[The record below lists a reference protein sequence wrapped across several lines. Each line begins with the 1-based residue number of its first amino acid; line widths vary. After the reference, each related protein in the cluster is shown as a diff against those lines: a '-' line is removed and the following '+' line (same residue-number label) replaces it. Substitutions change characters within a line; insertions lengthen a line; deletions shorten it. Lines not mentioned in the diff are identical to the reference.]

1 MKDVMGVI
9 YTGEKDDFLR
19 SLTKVRAIAAMP
31 VCGRYR
37 VIDFLASSM
46 VNSGMRNVGVIMQKN
61 YQSLMDHLG
70 SGKEWDLH
78 GKNDGLFILPPFLNV
93 DDENTGVY
101 KGSIDALHSNM
112 DYLRRSRQEYVL
124 LTNSLIVYNANFTDA
139 FARFRASDAD
149 IMMFYTRNP
158 AMQRDN
164 YGAYLDV
171 DADGIIRDVEVDPVK
186 PKYENT
192 SMDIFL
198 MKKSLLLELVSA
210 GSAHRYH
217 ELLGDIILRS
227 VRDNGMKVMG
237 YEYTDLCYRLDSV
250 ENYMK
255 FNLDCLDPQIRH
267 QLFPEDRPV
276 YTKVRDQLAARYME
290 NANVINS
297 MIADGSMIN
306 GTVEHSVLFRG
317 VKIGKGAHVKNC
329 IIMQDGVIEDGAYL
343 ENCILDKNVFI
354 KAGVRIIGT
363 KYYPICFDKGSMIK

>member
-19 SLTKVRAIAAMP
+19 DLTKVRAIAAMP

-37 VIDFLASSM
+37 VIDFIVSSM

-78 GKNDGLFILPPFLNV
+78 GKNDGLFILPPFLNA
-93 DDENTGVY
+93 DENNGVY

-112 DYLRRSRQEYVL
+112 GYLRRSRQEYVL

-139 FARFRASDAD
+139 FAKFKASDAD
-149 IMMFYTRNP
+149 IMMLYTRNP
-158 AMQRDN
+158 DMQRAN

-171 DADGIIRDVEVDPVK
+171 DADGIIRDVEVDPTK

-192 SMDIFL
+192 SMDVFI
-198 MKKSLLLELVSA
+198 MKKSLLLELVDTGA
-210 GSAHRYH
+210 AHRYH

-250 ENYMK
+250 ENYLK
-255 FNLDCLDPQIRH
+255 FNMDCLDPEIRH

-297 MIADGSMIN
+297 MVADGSLIN

-329 IIMQDGVIEDGAYL
+329 IIMQDGVIEDGVYL

-354 KAGVRIIGT
+354 KAGEKVIGT
-363 KYYPICFDKGSMIK
+363 KYYPVCVDKGGKIL

>member
-1 MKDVMGVI
+1 MKNVMGVI

-19 SLTKVRAIAAMP
+19 DLTKVRAIAAMP

-37 VIDFLASSM
+37 VIDFIVSSM

-78 GKNDGLFILPPFLNV
+78 GKNDGLFILPPFLNA
-93 DDENTGVY
+93 DENNGVY
-101 KGSIDALHSNM
+101 KGSIDALHSNIN
-112 DYLRRSRQEYVL
+112 YLRRSRQEYVL
-124 LTNSLIVYNANFTDA
+124 LSNSLIVYNANFTDA
-139 FARFRASDAD
+139 FDKFKASDAD

-158 AMQRDN
+158 AMQRAN

-171 DADGIIRDVEVDPVK
+171 AEDGMIRDVEVDPTK

-192 SMDIFL
+192 SMDVFI
-198 MKKSLLLELVSA
+198 MKKSLLLELVDTGA
-210 GSAHRYH
+210 AHRYH

-250 ENYMK
+250 ENYLK
-255 FNLDCLDPQIRH
+255 FNMDCLDPEIRH

-297 MIADGSMIN
+297 MVADGSMIN

-329 IIMQDGVIEDGAYL
+329 IIMQDGVIEDGVYL

-354 KAGVRIIGT
+354 KAGEKVIGT
-363 KYYPICFDKGSMIK
+363 KYYPVCVDKGGKIL

>member
-19 SLTKVRAIAAMP
+19 DLTKVRAIAAMP

-37 VIDFLASSM
+37 VIDFLVSSM

-78 GKNDGLFILPPFLNV
+78 GKNDGLFILPPFLNA
-93 DDENTGVY
+93 DENNGVY
-101 KGSIDALHSNM
+101 KGSIDALHSNIN
-112 DYLRRSRQEYVL
+112 YLRRSRQEYVL
-124 LTNSLIVYNANFTDA
+124 LSNSLIVYNANFNDA
-139 FARFRASDAD
+139 FEKFKASDAD

-158 AMQRDN
+158 AMQRAN

-171 DADGIIRDVEVDPVK
+171 AEDGMIRDVEVDPTK

-192 SMDIFL
+192 SMDVFI
-198 MKKSLLLELVSA
+198 MKKSLLLELVDTGA
-210 GSAHRYH
+210 AHRYH

-250 ENYMK
+250 ENYLK
-255 FNLDCLDPQIRH
+255 FNMDCLDPEIRH

-297 MIADGSMIN
+297 MVADGSMIN

-329 IIMQDGVIEDGAYL
+329 IIMQDGVIEDGVYL

-354 KAGVRIIGT
+354 KAGERVIGT
-363 KYYPICFDKGSMIK
+363 KYYPVCVDKGGKIL

>member
-19 SLTKVRAIAAMP
+19 DLTKVRAIAAMP

-37 VIDFLASSM
+37 VIDFLVSSM

-78 GKNDGLFILPPFLNV
+78 GKNDGLFILPPFLNA
-93 DDENTGVY
+93 DENNGVY

-112 DYLRRSRQEYVL
+112 GYLRRSRQEYVL

-139 FARFRASDAD
+139 FAKFKASDAD
-149 IMMFYTRNP
+149 IMMLYTRNP
-158 AMQRDN
+158 DMQRAN

-171 DADGIIRDVEVDPVK
+171 AEDGTIRDVEVDPTK
-186 PKYENT
+186 PKYECT

-198 MKKSLLLELVSA
+198 MKKSLLLELVDA
-210 GSAHRYH
+210 GAAHRYH

-250 ENYMK
+250 ENYLK
-255 FNLDCLDPQIRH
+255 FNMDCLDPVIRH

-297 MIADGSMIN
+297 MVADGSMIN

-329 IIMQDGVIEDGAYL
+329 IIMQDGVIEDGVYL

-354 KAGVRIIGT
+354 KAGEKVIGT
-363 KYYPICFDKGSMIK
+363 KYYPVCVDKGGKIL

>member
-1 MKDVMGVI
+1 MKNVMGVI

-19 SLTKVRAIAAMP
+19 DLTKVRAIAAMP

-37 VIDFLASSM
+37 VIDFIVSSM

-78 GKNDGLFILPPFLNV
+78 GKNDGLFILPPFLNA
-93 DDENTGVY
+93 DENNGVY

-112 DYLRRSRQEYVL
+112 GYLRRSRQEYVL

-139 FARFRASDAD
+139 FAKFKQSDAD
-149 IMMFYTRNP
+149 IMMLYTRNP
-158 AMQRDN
+158 AMQRAN

-171 DADGIIRDVEVDPVK
+171 DADGVIRDVEVDPTK

-192 SMDIFL
+192 SMDVFI
-198 MKKSLLLELVSA
+198 MKKSLLLELVDTGA
-210 GSAHRYH
+210 AHRYH
-217 ELLGDIILRS
+217 ELLGDLILRS
-227 VRDNGMKVMG
+227 VRDNGMKVIG

-250 ENYMK
+250 ENYLK
-255 FNLDCLDPQIRH
+255 FNMDCLDPDIRH

-290 NANVINS
+290 EANVINS
-297 MIADGSMIN
+297 MVADGSMIN

-329 IIMQDGVIEDGAYL
+329 IIMQDGVIEDGVYL

-354 KAGVRIIGT
+354 KAGEKVIGT
-363 KYYPICFDKGSMIK
+363 KYYPVCVDKGGKIL

>member
-19 SLTKVRAIAAMP
+19 DLTKVRAIAAMP

-37 VIDFLASSM
+37 VIDFLVSSM

-78 GKNDGLFILPPFLNV
+78 GKNDGLFILPPFLNA
-93 DDENTGVY
+93 DENNGVY

-112 DYLRRSRQEYVL
+112 GYLRRSRQEYVL
-124 LTNSLIVYNANFTDA
+124 LTNSVIVYNANFTDA
-139 FARFRASDAD
+139 FAKFKASGAD
-149 IMMFYTRNP
+149 IMMLYTRNP
-158 AMQRDN
+158 DMQRAN

-171 DADGIIRDVEVDPVK
+171 DEDGTIRDVEVDPTK

-192 SMDIFL
+192 SMDVFI
-198 MKKSLLLELVSA
+198 MKKSLLLDLVDTGA
-210 GSAHRYH
+210 AHRYH

-250 ENYMK
+250 ENYLK
-255 FNLDCLDPQIRH
+255 FNMDCLDPDIRH

-297 MIADGSMIN
+297 MVADGSLIN

-329 IIMQDGVIEDGAYL
+329 IIMQDGVIEDGVYL

-354 KAGVRIIGT
+354 KAGERVIGT
-363 KYYPICFDKGSMIK
+363 KYYPVCVDKGGKIL

>member
-19 SLTKVRAIAAMP
+19 DLTKVRAIAAMP

-37 VIDFLASSM
+37 VIDFLVSSM

-78 GKNDGLFILPPFLNV
+78 GKNDGLFILPPFLNA
-93 DDENTGVY
+93 DENNGVY

-112 DYLRRSRQEYVL
+112 GYLRRSRQEYVL
-124 LTNSLIVYNANFTDA
+124 LTNSLIVYNANFTNA
-139 FARFRASDAD
+139 FAKFKQSDAD

-158 AMQRDN
+158 DMQRAN

-171 DADGIIRDVEVDPVK
+171 DENGYVRDLEVDPTR

-192 SMDIFL
+192 SMDVFI
-198 MKKSLLLELVSA
+198 MKKSLLLDLVDTA
-210 GSAHRYH
+210 AAHRYH

-227 VRDNGMKVMG
+227 VRDNGMKVVG

-250 ENYMK
+250 ENYLK
-255 FNLDCLDPQIRH
+255 FNMDCLDPDIRH

-297 MIADGSMIN
+297 MVADGSMIN

-329 IIMQDGVIEDGAYL
+329 IIMQDGVIEDGVYL

-354 KAGVRIIGT
+354 KAGEKVIGT
-363 KYYPICFDKGSMIK
+363 KYYPVCVDKGGKIL

>member
-19 SLTKVRAIAAMP
+19 DLTKVRAIAAMP

-37 VIDFLASSM
+37 VIDFIVSSM

-78 GKNDGLFILPPFLNV
+78 GKNDGLFILPPFLTA
-93 DDENTGVY
+93 DENNGVY

-112 DYLRRSRQEYVL
+112 GYLRRSRQEYVL

-139 FARFRASDAD
+139 FAKFKQSDAD
-149 IMMFYTRNP
+149 IMMLYTRNP
-158 AMQRDN
+158 DMQRAN

-171 DADGIIRDVEVDPVK
+171 DADGIIRDVEVDPTK

-192 SMDIFL
+192 SMDVFI
-198 MKKSLLLELVSA
+198 MKKSLLLELVDTGA
-210 GSAHRYH
+210 AHRYH

-250 ENYMK
+250 ENYLK
-255 FNLDCLDPQIRH
+255 FNMDCLDPEIRH

-276 YTKVRDQLAARYME
+276 YTKVRDQLPARYME

-297 MIADGSMIN
+297 MVADGSLIN

-329 IIMQDGVIEDGAYL
+329 IIMQDGVIEDGVYL

-354 KAGVRIIGT
+354 KAGEKVIGT
-363 KYYPICFDKGSMIK
+363 KYYPVCVDKGGKIL

>member
-1 MKDVMGVI
+1 MKNVMGVI

-19 SLTKVRAIAAMP
+19 DLTKVRAIAAMP

-37 VIDFLASSM
+37 VIDFIVSSM

-61 YQSLMDHLG
+61 YHSLMDHLG

-78 GKNDGLFILPPFLNV
+78 GKNDGLFILPPFLNA
-93 DDENTGVY
+93 DENNGVY
-101 KGSIDALHSNM
+101 KGSIDALHSNIN
-112 DYLRRSRQEYVL
+112 YLRRSRQEYVL
-124 LTNSLIVYNANFTDA
+124 LSNSLIVYNANFTDA
-139 FARFRASDAD
+139 FDKFKASDAD

-158 AMQRDN
+158 AMQRAN

-171 DADGIIRDVEVDPVK
+171 AEDGMIRDVEVDPTK

-192 SMDIFL
+192 SMDVFI
-198 MKKSLLLELVSA
+198 MKKSLLLELVDTGA
-210 GSAHRYH
+210 AHRYH

-250 ENYMK
+250 ENYLK
-255 FNLDCLDPQIRH
+255 FNMDCLDPEIRH

-297 MIADGSMIN
+297 MVADGSMIN

-329 IIMQDGVIEDGAYL
+329 IIMQDGVIEDGVYL

-354 KAGVRIIGT
+354 KAGEKVIGT
-363 KYYPICFDKGSMIK
+363 KYYPVCVDKGGKIL

>member
-19 SLTKVRAIAAMP
+19 DLTKVRAIAAMP

-37 VIDFLASSM
+37 VIDFLVSSM

-78 GKNDGLFILPPFLNV
+78 GKNDGLFILPPFLNA
-93 DDENTGVY
+93 DENNGVY

-112 DYLRRSRQEYVL
+112 GYLRRSRQEYVL

-139 FARFRASDAD
+139 FAKFKASDAD
-149 IMMFYTRNP
+149 IMMLYTRNP
-158 AMQRDN
+158 AMQRAN

-171 DADGIIRDVEVDPVK
+171 DDEGMIRDVEVDPTK
-186 PKYENT
+186 PKYECT
-192 SMDIFL
+192 SMDVFI
-198 MKKSLLLELVSA
+198 MKKSLLLDLVDTA
-210 GSAHRYH
+210 AAHRYH

-250 ENYMK
+250 ENYLK
-255 FNLDCLDPQIRH
+255 FNMDCLDPDIRH
-267 QLFPEDRPV
+267 QLFREDRPV

-290 NANVINS
+290 GANVINS
-297 MIADGSMIN
+297 MVADGSMIN

-329 IIMQDGVIEDGAYL
+329 IIMQDGVIEDGVYL

-354 KAGVRIIGT
+354 KAGEKVIGT
-363 KYYPICFDKGSMIK
+363 KYYPVCVDKGGKIL

>member
-19 SLTKVRAIAAMP
+19 DLTKVRAIAAMP

-37 VIDFLASSM
+37 VIDFLVSSM

-78 GKNDGLFILPPFLNV
+78 GKNDGLFILPPFLNA
-93 DDENTGVY
+93 DENNGVY

-112 DYLRRSRQEYVL
+112 GYLRRSRQEYVL

-139 FARFRASDAD
+139 FAKFKASDAD
-149 IMMFYTRNP
+149 IMMLYTRNP
-158 AMQRDN
+158 AMQRAN

-171 DADGIIRDVEVDPVK
+171 DADGVIRDVEVDPTK

-198 MKKSLLLELVSA
+198 MKKSLLLELVDA
-210 GSAHRYH
+210 GAAHRYH

-227 VRDNGMKVMG
+227 VRDNGMKVIG

-250 ENYMK
+250 ENYLK
-255 FNLDCLDPQIRH
+255 FNMDCLDPDIRH

-297 MIADGSMIN
+297 MVADGSLIN

-329 IIMQDGVIEDGAYL
+329 IIMQDGVIEDGVYL

-354 KAGVRIIGT
+354 KAGEKVIGT
-363 KYYPICFDKGSMIK
+363 KYYPVCVDKGGKIL

>member
-19 SLTKVRAIAAMP
+19 DLTKVRAIAAMP

-37 VIDFLASSM
+37 VIDFIVSSM

-78 GKNDGLFILPPFLNV
+78 GKNDGLFILPPFLNA
-93 DDENTGVY
+93 DENNGVY

-112 DYLRRSRQEYVL
+112 GYLRRSRQEYVL

-139 FARFRASDAD
+139 FAKFKASDAD
-149 IMMFYTRNP
+149 ILMLYTRNP
-158 AMQRDN
+158 AMQRAN

-171 DADGIIRDVEVDPVK
+171 DADGIIRDVEVDPTK

-192 SMDIFL
+192 SMDVFI
-198 MKKSLLLELVSA
+198 MKKSLLLELVDTGA
-210 GSAHRYH
+210 AHRYH

-227 VRDNGMKVMG
+227 VRDNGVKVMG

-250 ENYMK
+250 ENYLK
-255 FNLDCLDPQIRH
+255 FNMDCLDPDIRH

-297 MIADGSMIN
+297 MVADGSLIN

-329 IIMQDGVIEDGAYL
+329 IIMQDGVIEDGVYL

-354 KAGVRIIGT
+354 KAGEKVIGT
-363 KYYPICFDKGSMIK
+363 KYYPVCVDKGGKIL

>member
-19 SLTKVRAIAAMP
+19 DLTKVRAIAAMP

-37 VIDFLASSM
+37 VIDFLVSSM

-78 GKNDGLFILPPFLNV
+78 GKNDGLFILPPFLNA
-93 DDENTGVY
+93 DENNGVY

-112 DYLRRSRQEYVL
+112 GYLRRSRQEYVL

-139 FARFRASDAD
+139 FAKFKASDAD
-149 IMMFYTRNP
+149 IMMLYTRNP
-158 AMQRDN
+158 DMQRAN

-171 DADGIIRDVEVDPVK
+171 AEDGTIRDVEVDPTK
-186 PKYENT
+186 PKYECT

-198 MKKSLLLELVSA
+198 MKKSLLLELVDA
-210 GSAHRYH
+210 GAAHRYH

-250 ENYMK
+250 ENYLK
-255 FNLDCLDPQIRH
+255 FNMDCLDPVIRH

-297 MIADGSMIN
+297 MVADGSMIN
-306 GTVEHSVLFRG
+306 GTVELSVLFRG

-329 IIMQDGVIEDGAYL
+329 IIMQDGVIEDGVYL

-354 KAGVRIIGT
+354 KAGEKVIGT
-363 KYYPICFDKGSMIK
+363 KYYPVCVDKGGKIL

>member
-19 SLTKVRAIAAMP
+19 DLTKVRAIAAMP

-37 VIDFLASSM
+37 VIDFLVSSM

-78 GKNDGLFILPPFLNV
+78 GKNDGLFILPPFLNA
-93 DDENTGVY
+93 DENNGVY

-112 DYLRRSRQEYVL
+112 GYLRRSRQEYVL

-139 FARFRASDAD
+139 FAKFKASDAD
-149 IMMFYTRNP
+149 IMMLYTRNP
-158 AMQRDN
+158 AMQRAN

-171 DADGIIRDVEVDPVK
+171 DADGMIRDVEVDPTK
-186 PKYENT
+186 PKYECT
-192 SMDIFL
+192 SMDVFI
-198 MKKSLLLELVSA
+198 MKKSLLLDLVDTA
-210 GSAHRYH
+210 AAHRYH

-250 ENYMK
+250 ENYLK
-255 FNLDCLDPQIRH
+255 FNMDCLDPDIRH
-267 QLFPEDRPV
+267 QLFREDRPV

-290 NANVINS
+290 GANVINS
-297 MIADGSMIN
+297 MVADGSMIN

-329 IIMQDGVIEDGAYL
+329 IIMQDGVIEDGVYL

-354 KAGVRIIGT
+354 KAGEKVIGT
-363 KYYPICFDKGSMIK
+363 KYYPVCVDKGGKIL

>member
-19 SLTKVRAIAAMP
+19 DLTKVRAIAAMP

-37 VIDFLASSM
+37 VIDFIVSSM

-78 GKNDGLFILPPFLNV
+78 GKNDGLFILPPFLNA
-93 DDENTGVY
+93 DENNGVY

-112 DYLRRSRQEYVL
+112 GYLRRSRQEYVL

-139 FARFRASDAD
+139 FAKFKASDAD
-149 IMMFYTRNP
+149 IMMLYTRNP
-158 AMQRDN
+158 DMQRAN

-171 DADGIIRDVEVDPVK
+171 DADGIIRDVEVDPTK

-192 SMDIFL
+192 SMDVFI
-198 MKKSLLLELVSA
+198 MKKSLLLELVDTGA
-210 GSAHRYH
+210 AHRYH
-217 ELLGDIILRS
+217 ELLGDIILRN

-250 ENYMK
+250 ENYLK
-255 FNLDCLDPQIRH
+255 FNMDCLDPEIRH

-297 MIADGSMIN
+297 MVADGSLIN

-329 IIMQDGVIEDGAYL
+329 IIMQDGVIEDGVYL

-354 KAGVRIIGT
+354 KAGEKVIGT
-363 KYYPICFDKGSMIK
+363 KYYPVCVDKGGKIL

>member
-1 MKDVMGVI
+1 MKNVMGVI

-19 SLTKVRAIAAMP
+19 DLTKVRAIAAMP

-37 VIDFLASSM
+37 VIDFIVSSM

-78 GKNDGLFILPPFLNV
+78 GKNDGLFILPPFLNA
-93 DDENTGVY
+93 DENNGVY

-112 DYLRRSRQEYVL
+112 GYLRRSRQEYVL

-139 FARFRASDAD
+139 FAKFKASDAD
-149 IMMFYTRNP
+149 IMMLYTRNP
-158 AMQRDN
+158 AMQRAN

-171 DADGIIRDVEVDPVK
+171 DADGVIRDVEVDPTK

-198 MKKSLLLELVSA
+198 MKKSLLLELVDTGA
-210 GSAHRYH
+210 AHRYH
-217 ELLGDIILRS
+217 ELLGDLILRS

-250 ENYMK
+250 ENYLK
-255 FNLDCLDPQIRH
+255 FNMDCLDPDIRH

-297 MIADGSMIN
+297 MVADGSMIN

-329 IIMQDGVIEDGAYL
+329 IIMQDGVIEDGVYL

-354 KAGVRIIGT
+354 KAGEKVIGT
-363 KYYPICFDKGSMIK
+363 KYYPVCVDKGGKIL

>member
-19 SLTKVRAIAAMP
+19 DLTKVRAIAAMP

-37 VIDFLASSM
+37 VIDFLVSSM

-78 GKNDGLFILPPFLNV
+78 GKNDGLFILPPFLNA
-93 DDENTGVY
+93 DENNGVY

-112 DYLRRSRQEYVL
+112 GYLRRSRQEYVL

-139 FARFRASDAD
+139 FAKFKASDAD
-149 IMMFYTRNP
+149 IMMLYTRNP
-158 AMQRDN
+158 DMQRAN

-171 DADGIIRDVEVDPVK
+171 AEDGTIRDVEVDPTK
-186 PKYENT
+186 PKYECT

-198 MKKSLLLELVSA
+198 MKKSLLLDLVDA
-210 GSAHRYH
+210 GAAHRYH

-250 ENYMK
+250 ENYLK
-255 FNLDCLDPQIRH
+255 FNMDCLDPVIRH

-297 MIADGSMIN
+297 MVADGSLVN

-329 IIMQDGVIEDGAYL
+329 IIMQDGVIEDGVYL

-354 KAGVRIIGT
+354 KAGEKVIGT
-363 KYYPICFDKGSMIK
+363 KYYPVCVDKGGKIL

>member
-1 MKDVMGVI
+1 MKNVMGVI

-19 SLTKVRAIAAMP
+19 DLTKVRAIAAMP

-37 VIDFLASSM
+37 VIDFIVSSM

-78 GKNDGLFILPPFLNV
+78 GKNDGLFILPPFLNA
-93 DDENTGVY
+93 DENNGVY
-101 KGSIDALHSNM
+101 KGSIDALHSNIN
-112 DYLRRSRQEYVL
+112 YLRRSRQEYVL
-124 LTNSLIVYNANFTDA
+124 LSNSLIVYNANFTDA
-139 FARFRASDAD
+139 FDKFKASDAD
-149 IMMFYTRNP
+149 IMMLYTRNP
-158 AMQRDN
+158 AMQRAN

-171 DADGIIRDVEVDPVK
+171 AEDGMIRDVEVDPTK

-192 SMDIFL
+192 SMDVFI
-198 MKKSLLLELVSA
+198 MKKSLLLELVDTGA
-210 GSAHRYH
+210 AHRYH

-250 ENYMK
+250 ENYLK
-255 FNLDCLDPQIRH
+255 FNMDCLDPEIRH

-297 MIADGSMIN
+297 MVADGSMIN

-329 IIMQDGVIEDGAYL
+329 IIMQDGVIEDGVYL

-354 KAGVRIIGT
+354 KAGEKVIGT
-363 KYYPICFDKGSMIK
+363 KYYPVCVDKGGKIL

>member
-1 MKDVMGVI
+1 MKNVMGVI

-19 SLTKVRAIAAMP
+19 DLTKVRAIAAMP

-37 VIDFLASSM
+37 VIDFLVSSM
-46 VNSGMRNVGVIMQKN
+46 VNSGMKNVGVIMQKN

-78 GKNDGLFILPPFLNV
+78 GKNDGLFILPPFLNA
-93 DDENTGVY
+93 DENNGVY
-101 KGSIDALHSNM
+101 KGSIDALHSNIN
-112 DYLRRSRQEYVL
+112 YLRRSRQEYVL
-124 LTNSLIVYNANFTDA
+124 ITNSIIVYNANFTDA
-139 FARFRASDAD
+139 FEKFKASDAD
-149 IMMFYTRNP
+149 IMMLYTRNP
-158 AMQRDN
+158 DMQRAN

-171 DADGIIRDVEVDPVK
+171 AEDGTIRDLEVDPTK
-186 PKYENT
+186 PKYDCT
-192 SMDIFL
+192 SMDVFL
-198 MKKSLLLELVSA
+198 MKKSLLLDLIDA
-210 GSAHRYH
+210 GAAHRYH

-227 VRDNGMKVMG
+227 VRDNGMKVIG

-250 ENYMK
+250 ENYLK
-255 FNLDCLDPQIRH
+255 FNMDCLDPAIRH

-290 NANVINS
+290 DANVINS
-297 MIADGSMIN
+297 MVADGSMIN

-329 IIMQDGVIEDGAYL
+329 IIMQDGVIEDGVYL

-354 KAGVRIIGT
+354 KAGEKVIGT
-363 KYYPICFDKGSMIK
+363 KYYPVCVDKGGKIL

>member
-19 SLTKVRAIAAMP
+19 DLTKVRAIAAMP

-37 VIDFLASSM
+37 VIDFLVSSM

-78 GKNDGLFILPPFLNV
+78 GKNDGLFILPPFLNA
-93 DDENTGVY
+93 DENNGVY

-112 DYLRRSRQEYVL
+112 GYLRRSRQEYVL

-139 FARFRASDAD
+139 FAKFKASDAD
-149 IMMFYTRNP
+149 IMMLYTRNP
-158 AMQRDN
+158 AMQRAN

-171 DADGIIRDVEVDPVK
+171 DENGMIRDLEVDPTK

-192 SMDIFL
+192 SMDVFI
-198 MKKSLLLELVSA
+198 MKKSLLLDLVDTGA
-210 GSAHRYH
+210 AHRYH

-250 ENYMK
+250 ENYLK
-255 FNLDCLDPQIRH
+255 FNMDCLDPDIRH
-267 QLFPEDRPV
+267 QLFPENRPV

-290 NANVINS
+290 GANVINS
-297 MIADGSMIN
+297 MVADGSMIN

-329 IIMQDGVIEDGAYL
+329 IIMQDGVIEDGVYL

-354 KAGVRIIGT
+354 KAGEKVIGT
-363 KYYPICFDKGSMIK
+363 KYYPVCVDKGGKIL

>member
-19 SLTKVRAIAAMP
+19 DLTKVRAIAAMP

-37 VIDFLASSM
+37 VIDFIVSSM

-78 GKNDGLFILPPFLNV
+78 GKNDGLFILPPFLNA
-93 DDENTGVY
+93 DENNGVY

-112 DYLRRSRQEYVL
+112 GYLRRSRQEYVL

-139 FARFRASDAD
+139 FAKFKASDAD
-149 IMMFYTRNP
+149 IMMLYTRNP
-158 AMQRDN
+158 AMQRAN

-171 DADGIIRDVEVDPVK
+171 DADGVIRDLEVDPTK

-198 MKKSLLLELVSA
+198 MKKSLLLELVDTGA
-210 GSAHRYH
+210 AHRYH

-227 VRDNGMKVMG
+227 VRDNGMKVIG

-250 ENYMK
+250 ENYLK
-255 FNLDCLDPQIRH
+255 FNMDCLDPDIRH

-297 MIADGSMIN
+297 MVADGSLIN

-329 IIMQDGVIEDGAYL
+329 IIMQDGVIEDGVYL

-354 KAGVRIIGT
+354 KAGEKVIGT
-363 KYYPICFDKGSMIK
+363 KYYPVCVDKGGKIL

>member
-19 SLTKVRAIAAMP
+19 DLTKVRAIAAMP

-37 VIDFLASSM
+37 VIDFLVSSM

-78 GKNDGLFILPPFLNV
+78 GKNDGLFILPPFLNA
-93 DDENTGVY
+93 DENNGVY

-112 DYLRRSRQEYVL
+112 GYLRRSRQEYVL

-139 FARFRASDAD
+139 FAKFKASDAD
-149 IMMFYTRNP
+149 IMMLYTRNP
-158 AMQRDN
+158 AMQRAN

-171 DADGIIRDVEVDPVK
+171 DDEGMIRDVEVDPTK
-186 PKYENT
+186 PKYECT
-192 SMDIFL
+192 SMDVFI
-198 MKKSLLLELVSA
+198 MKKSLLLDLVDTA
-210 GSAHRYH
+210 AAHRYH

-250 ENYMK
+250 ENYLK
-255 FNLDCLDPQIRH
+255 FNMDCLDPDIRH

-290 NANVINS
+290 GANVINS
-297 MIADGSMIN
+297 MVADGSMIN

-329 IIMQDGVIEDGAYL
+329 IIMQDGVIEDGVYL

-354 KAGVRIIGT
+354 KAGEKVIGT
-363 KYYPICFDKGSMIK
+363 KYYPVCVDKGGKIL

>member
-19 SLTKVRAIAAMP
+19 DLTKVRAIAAMP

-37 VIDFLASSM
+37 VIDFIVSSM

-78 GKNDGLFILPPFLNV
+78 GKNDGLFILPPFLNA
-93 DDENTGVY
+93 DENNGVY
-101 KGSIDALHSNM
+101 KGSIDALHSNINYM
-112 DYLRRSRQEYVL
+112 RRSRQEYVL
-124 LTNSLIVYNANFTDA
+124 LTNSIIVYNANFTDA
-139 FARFRASDAD
+139 FAKFKASDAD
-149 IMMFYTRNP
+149 IMMLYTRNP
-158 AMQRDN
+158 DMQRAN

-171 DADGIIRDVEVDPVK
+171 DADGIFRDVEVDPTK

-192 SMDIFL
+192 SMDIFI
-198 MKKSLLLELVSA
+198 MKKSLLLELVDTGA
-210 GSAHRYH
+210 AHRYH

-250 ENYMK
+250 ENYLK
-255 FNLDCLDPQIRH
+255 FNMDCLDPDIRH

-297 MIADGSMIN
+297 MVADGSLIN

-329 IIMQDGVIEDGAYL
+329 IIMQDGVIEDGVYL

-354 KAGVRIIGT
+354 KAGEKVIGT
-363 KYYPICFDKGSMIK
+363 KYYPVCVDKGGKIL

>member
-1 MKDVMGVI
+1 MKNVMGVI
-9 YTGEKDDFLR
+9 YTGEKDSFLR
-19 SLTKVRAIAAMP
+19 ELTLLRAIAAIP
-31 VCGRYR
+31 VAGRFR
-37 VIDFLASSM
+37 VIDFLVSGM

-61 YQSLMDHLG
+61 YHSLMDHLG

-78 GKNDGLFILPPFLNV
+78 GKNDGLFILPPFLNA
-93 DDENTGVY
+93 DENNGVY
-101 KGSIDALHSNM
+101 KGSIDALHSNLA
-112 DYLRRSRQEYVL
+112 YLSRSRQEYVL
-124 LTNSLIVYNANFTDA
+124 LTNSLIVYNANFNDA
-139 FARFRASDAD
+139 FEKFKASDAD

-158 AMQRDN
+158 AMQRAN

-171 DADGIIRDVEVDPVK
+171 AEDGMIRDVEVDPTK

-192 SMDIFL
+192 SMDVFI
-198 MKKSLLLELVSA
+198 MKKSLLLELVDTGA
-210 GSAHRYH
+210 AHRYH

-250 ENYMK
+250 ENYLK
-255 FNLDCLDPQIRH
+255 FNMDCLDPDIRH

-297 MIADGSMIN
+297 MVADGSMIN

-329 IIMQDGVIEDGAYL
+329 IIMQDGVIEDGVYL

-354 KAGVRIIGT
+354 KAGEKVIGT
-363 KYYPICFDKGSMIK
+363 KYYPVCVDKGGKIL

>member
-19 SLTKVRAIAAMP
+19 DLTKVRAIAAMP

-37 VIDFLASSM
+37 VIDFLVSSM

-78 GKNDGLFILPPFLNV
+78 GKNDGLFILPPFLNA
-93 DDENTGVY
+93 DENNGVY

-112 DYLRRSRQEYVL
+112 GYLRRSRQEYVL
-124 LTNSLIVYNANFTDA
+124 LTNSIIVYNANFTDA
-139 FARFRASDAD
+139 FAKFKASGAD
-149 IMMFYTRNP
+149 IMMLYTRNP
-158 AMQRDN
+158 DMQRAN

-171 DADGIIRDVEVDPVK
+171 GEDGYVRDVEVDPTK
-186 PKYENT
+186 PKYDCT
-192 SMDIFL
+192 SMDVFI
-198 MKKSLLLELVSA
+198 MKKSLLLDLVDTA
-210 GSAHRYH
+210 AAHRYH

-250 ENYMK
+250 ENYLK
-255 FNLDCLDPQIRH
+255 FNMDCLDPDIRH

-297 MIADGSMIN
+297 MVADGSMIN

-329 IIMQDGVIEDGAYL
+329 IIMQDGVIEDGVYL

-354 KAGVRIIGT
+354 KAGEKVIGT
-363 KYYPICFDKGSMIK
+363 KYYPVCVDKGGKIL

>member
-19 SLTKVRAIAAMP
+19 DLTKVRAIAAMP

-37 VIDFLASSM
+37 VIDFLVSSM

-78 GKNDGLFILPPFLNV
+78 GKNDGLFILPPFLNA
-93 DDENTGVY
+93 DENNGVY
-101 KGSIDALHSNM
+101 KGSIDALHSNIN
-112 DYLRRSRQEYVL
+112 YLRRSRQEYVL
-124 LTNSLIVYNANFTDA
+124 LSNSLIVYNANFTDA
-139 FARFRASDAD
+139 FAKFKASDAD
-149 IMMFYTRNP
+149 IMMLYTRNP
-158 AMQRDN
+158 AMQRAN

-171 DADGIIRDVEVDPVK
+171 AEDGMIRDVEVDPTK

-192 SMDIFL
+192 SMDIFI
-198 MKKSLLLELVSA
+198 MKKSLLLELVDTGA
-210 GSAHRYH
+210 AHRYH

-250 ENYMK
+250 ENYLK
-255 FNLDCLDPQIRH
+255 FNMDCLDPEIRH

-297 MIADGSMIN
+297 MVADGSLIN

-329 IIMQDGVIEDGAYL
+329 IIMQDGVIEDGVYL

-354 KAGVRIIGT
+354 KAGEKVIGT
-363 KYYPICFDKGSMIK
+363 KYYPVCVDKGGKIL

>member
-19 SLTKVRAIAAMP
+19 DLTKVRAIAAMP

-37 VIDFLASSM
+37 VIDFIVSSM

-78 GKNDGLFILPPFLNV
+78 GKNDGLFILPPFLNA
-93 DDENTGVY
+93 DENNGVY

-112 DYLRRSRQEYVL
+112 GYLRRSRQEYVL

-139 FARFRASDAD
+139 FDKFKASDAD
-149 IMMFYTRNP
+149 IMMLYTRNP
-158 AMQRDN
+158 AMQRAN

-171 DADGIIRDVEVDPVK
+171 DADGVIRDVEVDPTK

-198 MKKSLLLELVSA
+198 MKKSLLLELVDTGA
-210 GSAHRYH
+210 AHRYH
-217 ELLGDIILRS
+217 ELLGDIILRN
-227 VRDNGMKVMG
+227 VRDNGMKVIG

-250 ENYMK
+250 ENYLK
-255 FNLDCLDPQIRH
+255 FNMDCLDPDIRH

-297 MIADGSMIN
+297 MVADGSLIN

-329 IIMQDGVIEDGAYL
+329 IIMQDGVIEDGVYL

-354 KAGVRIIGT
+354 KAGEKVIGT
-363 KYYPICFDKGSMIK
+363 KYYPVCVDKGGKIL

>member
-19 SLTKVRAIAAMP
+19 DLTKVRAIAAMP

-37 VIDFLASSM
+37 VIDFIVSSM

-78 GKNDGLFILPPFLNV
+78 GKNDGLFILPPFLNA
-93 DDENTGVY
+93 DENNGVY

-112 DYLRRSRQEYVL
+112 GYLRRSRQEYVL

-139 FARFRASDAD
+139 FAKFKASDAD
-149 IMMFYTRNP
+149 IMMLYTRNP
-158 AMQRDN
+158 AMQRAN

-171 DADGIIRDVEVDPVK
+171 DADGVIRDVEVDPTK

-198 MKKSLLLELVSA
+198 MKKSLLLELVDTGA
-210 GSAHRYH
+210 AHRYH
-217 ELLGDIILRS
+217 ELLGDLILRN
-227 VRDNGMKVMG
+227 VRDNGMKVIG

-250 ENYMK
+250 ENYLK
-255 FNLDCLDPQIRH
+255 FNMDCLDPDIRH

-297 MIADGSMIN
+297 MVADGSLIN

-329 IIMQDGVIEDGAYL
+329 IIMQDGVIEDGVYL

-354 KAGVRIIGT
+354 KAGEKVIGT
-363 KYYPICFDKGSMIK
+363 KYYPVCVDKGGKIL

>member
-19 SLTKVRAIAAMP
+19 DLTKVRAIAAMP

-37 VIDFLASSM
+37 VIDFIVSSM

-78 GKNDGLFILPPFLNV
+78 GKNDGLFILPPFLNA
-93 DDENTGVY
+93 DENNGVY

-112 DYLRRSRQEYVL
+112 GYLRRSRQEYVL

-139 FARFRASDAD
+139 FAKFKASDAD
-149 IMMFYTRNP
+149 IMMLYTRNP
-158 AMQRDN
+158 AMQRAN

-171 DADGIIRDVEVDPVK
+171 DADGIIRDVEVDPTK

-192 SMDIFL
+192 SMDVFI
-198 MKKSLLLELVSA
+198 MKKSLLLELVDTGA
-210 GSAHRYH
+210 AHRYH

-250 ENYMK
+250 ENYLK
-255 FNLDCLDPQIRH
+255 FNMDCLDPDIRH

-297 MIADGSMIN
+297 MVADGSLIN

-329 IIMQDGVIEDGAYL
+329 IIMQDGVIEDGVYL

-354 KAGVRIIGT
+354 KAGEKVIGT
-363 KYYPICFDKGSMIK
+363 KYYPVCVDKGGKIL

>member
-19 SLTKVRAIAAMP
+19 DLTKVRAIAAMP

-37 VIDFLASSM
+37 VIDFIVSSM

-78 GKNDGLFILPPFLNV
+78 GKNDGLFILPPFLNA
-93 DDENTGVY
+93 DENNGVY

-112 DYLRRSRQEYVL
+112 GYLRRSRQEYVL

-139 FARFRASDAD
+139 FAKFKASDAD
-149 IMMFYTRNP
+149 IMMLYTRNP
-158 AMQRDN
+158 AMQRAN

-171 DADGIIRDVEVDPVK
+171 DADGVIRDVEVDPTK

-198 MKKSLLLELVSA
+198 MKKSLLLELVDTGA
-210 GSAHRYH
+210 AHRYH
-217 ELLGDIILRS
+217 ELLGDIILRN
-227 VRDNGMKVMG
+227 VRDNGMKVIG

-250 ENYMK
+250 ENYLK
-255 FNLDCLDPQIRH
+255 FNMDCLDPDIRH

-297 MIADGSMIN
+297 MVADGSLIN

-329 IIMQDGVIEDGAYL
+329 IIMQDGVIEDGVYL

-354 KAGVRIIGT
+354 KAGEKVIGT
-363 KYYPICFDKGSMIK
+363 KYYPVCVDKGGKIL

>member
-19 SLTKVRAIAAMP
+19 DLTKVRAIAAMP

-37 VIDFLASSM
+37 VIDFIVSSM

-78 GKNDGLFILPPFLNV
+78 GKNDGLFILPPFLNA
-93 DDENTGVY
+93 DENNGVY

-112 DYLRRSRQEYVL
+112 GYLRRSRQEYVL

-139 FARFRASDAD
+139 FAKFKASDAD
-149 IMMFYTRNP
+149 IMMLYTRNP
-158 AMQRDN
+158 AMQRAN

-171 DADGIIRDVEVDPVK
+171 DADGVIRDVEVDPTK

-198 MKKSLLLELVSA
+198 MKKSLLLELVDTGA
-210 GSAHRYH
+210 AHRYH

-250 ENYMK
+250 ENYLK
-255 FNLDCLDPQIRH
+255 FNMDCLDPDIRH

-297 MIADGSMIN
+297 MVADGSLIN

-329 IIMQDGVIEDGAYL
+329 IIMQDGVIEDGVYL

-354 KAGVRIIGT
+354 KAGEKVIGT
-363 KYYPICFDKGSMIK
+363 KYYPVCVDKGGKIL

>member
-19 SLTKVRAIAAMP
+19 DLTKVRAIAAMP

-37 VIDFLASSM
+37 VIDFLVSSM

-78 GKNDGLFILPPFLNV
+78 GKNDGLFILPPFLNA
-93 DDENTGVY
+93 DENNGVY

-112 DYLRRSRQEYVL
+112 GYLRRSRQEYVL

-139 FARFRASDAD
+139 FAKFKASDAD
-149 IMMFYTRNP
+149 IMMLYTRNP
-158 AMQRDN
+158 AMQRAN

-171 DADGIIRDVEVDPVK
+171 DDDGMIRDVEVDPTK
-186 PKYENT
+186 PKYECT
-192 SMDIFL
+192 SMDVFI
-198 MKKSLLLELVSA
+198 MKKSLLLDLVDTA
-210 GSAHRYH
+210 AAHRYH

-250 ENYMK
+250 ENYLK
-255 FNLDCLDPQIRH
+255 FNMDCLDPDIRH
-267 QLFPEDRPV
+267 QLFREDRPV

-290 NANVINS
+290 GANVINS
-297 MIADGSMIN
+297 MVADGSMIN

-329 IIMQDGVIEDGAYL
+329 IIMQDGVIEDGVYL

-354 KAGVRIIGT
+354 KAGEKVIGT
-363 KYYPICFDKGSMIK
+363 KYYPVCVDKGGKIL

>member
-19 SLTKVRAIAAMP
+19 DLTKVRAIAAMP

-37 VIDFLASSM
+37 VIDFLVSSM

-78 GKNDGLFILPPFLNV
+78 GKNDGLFILPPFLNA
-93 DDENTGVY
+93 DENNGVY

-112 DYLRRSRQEYVL
+112 GYLRRSRQEYVL

-139 FARFRASDAD
+139 FAKFKASDAD
-149 IMMFYTRNP
+149 IMMLYTRNP
-158 AMQRDN
+158 DMQRAN

-171 DADGIIRDVEVDPVK
+171 AEDGTIRDVEVDPTK
-186 PKYENT
+186 PKYECT
-192 SMDIFL
+192 SMDVFL
-198 MKKSLLLELVSA
+198 MKKSLLLELVDA
-210 GSAHRYH
+210 GAAHRYH

-250 ENYMK
+250 ENYLK
-255 FNLDCLDPQIRH
+255 FNMDCLDPVIRH

-297 MIADGSMIN
+297 MVADGSMIN

-329 IIMQDGVIEDGAYL
+329 IIMQDGVIEDGVYL

-354 KAGVRIIGT
+354 KAGEKVIGT
-363 KYYPICFDKGSMIK
+363 KYYPVCVDKGGKIL